1 MTVTWADRV
10 DELNEMLDAGYDYGT
25 IAKHFGVSR
34 DTLRGK
40 MHYLRQRGLLQRRER
55 QIPLRELAKPETPIK
70 KTIELEFPDKKKP
83 EINLHDIM
91 QSAIDMQ
98 RQLRLSGHSQ
108 SEATVDIKTD
118 EPFAVAFTADWHIGS
133 AGVWYERLFQH
144 LQLILDVPNLYF
156 GAVGDMV
163 DNFIKSKIK
172 SAMLH
177 ALFGPQMQH
186 DVVKEIFRRIGHK
199 CIFATAGNHD
209 EWTDSEAGIDLAASF
224 YEGICNAPYLRAGG
238 GINLSFNGGEVEYR
252 IYAKHKYSMNSRLN
266 RSHGSKRMHELESP
280 YDVGVL
286 AHTHS
291 PTIEHTERWSGAYGK
306 DTIHIVTGTYKVE
319 DYFGASNG
327 FGASALA
334 VSPTVIFFPHEK
346 RMIPFFHI
354 EDAVMML
361 RALSSD
367 KPMVKKIS

>member
-1 MTVTWADRV
+1 MRVTWAERAK
-10 DELNEMLDAGYDYGT
+10 ELQDLLDDGHDYGF
-25 IAKHFGVSR
+25 IATHFGVTK

-40 MHYLRQRGLLQRRER
+40 MSYLRQQGLIHSGARHL
-55 QIPLRELAKPETPIK
+55 PLKQLTQPDVPIDK
-70 KTIELEFPDKKKP
+70 AVKLDFPDKKRP

-98 RQLRLSGHSQ
+98 RQIRLGGSSQ
-108 SEATVDIKTD
+108 KEATVHITTD
-118 EPFAVAFTADWHIGS
+118 EPFAIAFTADWHVGS

-144 LQLILDVPNLYF
+144 LQLVLDVPNLYF
-156 GAVGDMV
+156 GAVGDMM
-163 DNFIKSKIK
+163 DNFVKAKIK

-186 DVVKEIFRRIGHK
+186 DVVKEIFRRVGHK
-199 CIFATAGNHD
+199 CVFATAGNHD
-209 EWTDSEAGIDLAASF
+209 DWTDSEAGIDLAASF
-224 YEGICNAPYLRAGG
+224 YEGICHAPYLRAGG
-238 GINLSFNGGEVEYR
+238 GINLSFNGGEMEYR
-252 IYAKHKYSMNSRLN
+252 IYAKHKFSMNSRLN

-306 DTIHIVTGTYKVE
+306 DAIHIVTGTYKVE

-327 FGASALA
+327 YGASALA

-346 RMIPFFHI
+346 RMMPFFHI

-361 RALSSD
+361 RLLNKA
-367 KPMVKKIS
+367 VG